1 MYDTIHPNLKNALY
15 LFVQV
20 EGSTDGGIV
29 LFGAPG
35 TTVQGNTIVSSATD
49 SGFGAINMVDYL
61 YDGSYANV
69 VVTNNTITGQK
80 LFNAGIAIGAYA
92 WSFNDDTFLQGPATI
107 TNNVFSGNI
116 PFAIGVNG
124 WTGGL
129 TVRSY
134 LPEAFCYSS

>member
-1 MYDTIHPNLKNALY
+1 M
-15 LFVQV
+15 
-20 EGSTDGGIV
+20 
-29 LFGAPG
+29 FGAPG
-35 TTVQGNTIVSSATD
+35 TTVRGNTIVSSTTD
-49 SGFGAINMVDYL
+49 AGFGAINMVDYL

-80 LFNAGIAIGAYA
+80 LFNVGIAIGAFA
-92 WSFNDDTFLQGPATI
+92 WSFNDDAFLQGPATV

-129 TVRSY
+129 TVRYHALRILSTMADT
-134 LPEAFCYSS
+134 LKRLLEMTSLA

>member
-1 MYDTIHPNLKNALY
+1 
-15 LFVQV
+15 
-20 EGSTDGGIV
+20 
-29 LFGAPG
+29 
-35 TTVQGNTIVSSATD
+35 
-49 SGFGAINMVDYL
+49 MVDYL

-80 LFNAGIAIGAYA
+80 LFNVGIAIGAFA
-92 WSFNDDTFLQGPATI
+92 WSFNDDAFLQGPATV

-129 TVRSY
+129 TVRYHALRILSTMADT
-134 LPEAFCYSS
+134 LKRLLEMTSLA